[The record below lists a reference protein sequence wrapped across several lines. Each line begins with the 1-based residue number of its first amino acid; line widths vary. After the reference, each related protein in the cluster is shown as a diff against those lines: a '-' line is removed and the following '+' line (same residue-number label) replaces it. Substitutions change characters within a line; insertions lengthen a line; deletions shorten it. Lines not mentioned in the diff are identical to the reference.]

1 MEHPNEFGLIYGTP
15 IPDDTAPADG
25 PTSPASGRVGAGF
38 LTVFVT
44 AFERGEL
51 RLEHTHTDPVLD
63 ASLAAYGAE
72 LPPRFP
78 AAAVRVAIGAWGQ
91 MHGMVCL
98 EVFNHLSWLLTDAGP
113 LYHAEMT
120 TLCARLGLPVT
131 PDG

>member
-72 LPPRFP
+72 LHPRFP
-78 AAAVRVAIGAWGQ
+78 AAAVRVAIGAWAR
-91 MHGMVCL
+91 CTAW
-98 EVFNHLSWLLTDAGP
+98 SASRCS
-113 LYHAEMT
+113 T
-120 TLCARLGLPVT
+120 TCRGC
-131 PDG
+131 